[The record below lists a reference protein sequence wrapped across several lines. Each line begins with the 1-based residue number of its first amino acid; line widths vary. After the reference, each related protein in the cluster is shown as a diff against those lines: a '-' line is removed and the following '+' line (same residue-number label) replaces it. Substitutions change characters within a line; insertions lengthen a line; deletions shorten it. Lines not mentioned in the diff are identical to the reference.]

1 MQYIRM
7 YYVNAIKSTGNMEKL
22 QTSQINLFSNYLL
35 SAIVSDTVISI
46 NDISVDNKDIV
57 SITTNL

>member
-46 NDISVDNKDIV
+46 SDISVDNKDIV

>member
-22 QTSQINLFSNYLL
+22 QTSPINLFSNYLL